1 MNRKHNS
8 PGQTEMKIMAQE
20 HELKY
25 MSSECMYEGIIV
37 ELHDGSVAID
47 LKGRLGQLRI
57 PKRMII
63 SQYDLEVGQEVG
75 FLMSYPEVFD
85 KDPTEKY
92 VQSIREQKRLM
103 TERKHSAI

>member
-1 MNRKHNS
+1 MDN
-8 PGQTEMKIMAQE
+8 E

-25 MSSECMYEGIIV
+25 TSSECMYEGIIV
-37 ELHDGSVAID
+37 EVHDGSVAID

-63 SQYDLEVGQEVG
+63 SNYDLEVGQEVG

-85 KDPTEKY
+85 KEPAAHY
-92 VQSIREQKRLM
+92 VRAIREQKRIIE
-103 TERKHSAI
+103 ERKHSEA